1 MVSKKV
7 LGALAAS
14 VFAFSM
20 GAAQAQFTGGAQPQ
34 VTSVAQVINQAR
46 DNQYVSVQG
55 YLTQKVGNEEYILRD
70 STGEILVDIDNHVF
84 RGQQVTPQIQVL
96 LHGEVDKD
104 FGHQAEIDVDSL
116 QIVR

>member
-20 GAAQAQFTGGAQPQ
+20 GAAQAQFTGGTQPQ

-55 YLTQKVGNEEYILRD
+55 YLTQKVGNEEYIVSFPWLD
-70 STGEILVDIDNHVF
+70 KSCGFSGISS
-84 RGQQVTPQIQVL
+84 L
-96 LHGEVDKD
+96 L
-104 FGHQAEIDVDSL
+104 A
-116 QIVR
+116 IVCR